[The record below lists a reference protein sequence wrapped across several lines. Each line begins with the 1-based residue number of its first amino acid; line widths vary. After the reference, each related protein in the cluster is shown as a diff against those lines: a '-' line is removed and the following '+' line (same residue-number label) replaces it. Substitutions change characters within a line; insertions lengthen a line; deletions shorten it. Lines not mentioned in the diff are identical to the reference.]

1 MNKDAQVYLLYMS
14 DTRLQWRGTLEIFSA
29 AIQWYVVVIYN
40 DTNQMSWH
48 LVDGVAVALKK
59 LDVAPKAE
67 SDDEFLSQVNNL
79 LDSGSLCLHFL
90 FKLIYILILCS
101 SLGFHGVYENLIQ
114 LLGFCVDGN
123 LRVLAYEFAAMGSL
137 HDILHGENDFEIP
150 LLSSFS

>member
-1 MNKDAQVYLLYMS
+1 MRKCICCTCQ
-14 DTRLQWRGTLEIFSA
+14 
-29 AIQWYVVVIYN
+29 IQDSN
-40 DTNQMSWH
+40 EEEH
-48 LVDGVAVALKK
+48 LKSSQQQSNAVALKK

-67 SDDEFLSQVNNL
+67 SDDEFLSQVINL

-137 HDILHGENDFEIP
+137 HDILHGRKGVQGARALV
-150 LLSSFS
+150 LLSE